1 MVIPGGPGQAEA
13 MAECLVEEYARMGWD
28 EEQLFT
34 LFINPMYMA
43 TYRIYRQFGKEYV
56 QELIRRTCDN
66 WRLPESLRGGN
77 YA

>member
-1 MVIPGGPGQAEA
+1 
-13 MAECLVEEYARMGWD
+13 
-28 EEQLFT
+28 